1 MKKGIITDNG
11 IYTYE
16 EVELF
21 LGRKIIDQELSKI
34 NLLDF
39 KKVMDKHKIRYGL
52 MFGTLLG
59 AIREGNFIAWD
70 EDIDIFVLDEDRKK
84 VLNALF
90 DFEKVGFKVARYR
103 KKMDLLSIIR
113 DDEYIDMYFFR
124 KTFNKKRR
132 EGNFEIDAKYLEKSE
147 TLEFFGEQFPVP
159 IHPKK
164 VLNILYGE
172 DWHIPKKDVKPKLNT
187 FNKRTK
193 NFIIKRI
200 PILYKIYK
208 VILRNNS
215 RVGTKSSLS

>member
-1 MKKGIITDNG
+1 MKKEIITDNG
-11 IYTYE
+11 IYSYE

-34 NLLDF
+34 NVLDF
-39 KKVMDKHKIRYGL
+39 KKVMDEHEIRYGL

-59 AIREGNFIAWD
+59 AIREGGFIAWD
-70 EDIDIFVLDEDRKK
+70 EDVDIFVLEEDRNK
-84 VLNALF
+84 VLNALY

-113 DDEYIDMYFFR
+113 DGEYIDMYFFR
-124 KTFNKKRR
+124 KTFNRKRR
-132 EGNFEIDAKYLEKSE
+132 EGNFEIDAKYLEQSE
-147 TLEFFGEQFPVP
+147 KLEFFGEQFPVP
-159 IHPKK
+159 INPKQ

-187 FNKRTK
+187 LNKRTK

-208 VILRNNS
+208 AIWWNNS
-215 RVGTKSSLS
+215 HVRTKSV